1 MSEIEESLKNLLL
14 FAKNFRCQGILIQ
27 SMTWIMLSRPAYL
40 VQQMLITYIKII
52 ILKS

>member
-1 MSEIEESLKNLLL
+1 MSEIEESLKKLV
-14 FAKNFRCQGILIQ
+14 AVCKNFRCQGILIQ
-27 SMTWIMLSRPAYL
+27 SMTWIILSRPAYL